1 MRIAV
6 RRYWLLA
13 IGYWPRR
20 RLESL
25 RRCRLSPTA
34 YRLSTTA
41 YRLPPKGI
49 SLFEAVVAIAIVGI
63 TSVAALE
70 ASAGEMRTAERARR
84 ALEVEA
90 LATSRLDFMELLND
104 RELQALPDSVQK
116 GKFDPPLDEYTWKTT
131 SAPLSEQAGVFDV
144 RVTVDWPSGSY
155 TVKTYLYR
163 TPRLVT
169 RR

>member
-1 MRIAV
+1 V
-6 RRYWLLA
+6 
-13 IGYWPRR
+13 
-20 RLESL
+20 L
-25 RRCRLSPTA
+25 RA
-34 YRLSTTA
+34 A
-41 YRLPPKGI
+41 GI
-49 SLFEAVVAIAIVGI
+49 SLLEAVVAIAIVGI

-104 RELQALPDSVQK
+104 RELEALPDSVEK
-116 GKFDPPLDEYTWKTT
+116 GKFAPPLDGYTWKTT
-131 SAPLSEQAGVFDV
+131 SAPVSRQAGLYDV
-144 RVTVDWPSGSY
+144 RITIDWPTGSY

>member
-1 MRIAV
+1 V
-6 RRYWLLA
+6 RNRS
-13 IGYWPRR
+13 R
-20 RLESL
+20 S
-25 RRCRLSPTA
+25 
-34 YRLSTTA
+34 
-41 YRLPPKGI
+41 GI
-49 SLFEAVVAIAIVGI
+49 SLLEAVVAIAIVGI

-70 ASAGEMRTAERARR
+70 ASAGEMRTAERSRR

-104 RELQALPDSVQK
+104 RELEALPDSVEK
-116 GKFDPPLDEYTWKTT
+116 GKFASPLDAYTWKTT
-131 SAPLSEQAGVFDV
+131 SAPISQQPGLYDV
-144 RVTVDWPSGSY
+144 RITIDWPSGSY